1 METMSMSYNFGL
13 VGLSFLM
20 AVFGSFTAL
29 QLAIRI
35 PVADKK
41 ALGFWVLS
49 SGVALGGGGI
59 WSMHFIGMLAMDMP
73 FTMAFDVAMT
83 ILSFVIAIVFVSLGF
98 AIAGRDLLGGGS
110 LVFGGGIA
118 GLGVSSMHYL
128 GMYAMIVPATITYDT
143 TIVTVSVI
151 IGIVASI
158 VALWLAFNL
167 RGKLQQFGS
176 AIIMGIAVC
185 GMHYTGM
192 FAATMT
198 PLEDPSAVATT
209 SSGLSGSGL
218 AGTVTIVTVVL
229 LFAMLYLSYVK
240 SKKIQRIA

>member
-1 METMSMSYNFGL
+1 METMSMSYNLGL

-35 PVADKK
+35 PSADKK
-41 ALGFWVLS
+41 ALSFWVLS
-49 SGVALGGGGI
+49 AGIALGGGGI
-59 WSMHFIGMLAMDMP
+59 WSMHFIGMLAMNMP
-73 FTMAFDVAMT
+73 FTLQFDVAMT
-83 ILSFVIAIVFVSLGF
+83 IVSFVIAIVFVSLGL
-98 AIAGRDLLGGGS
+98 AIAGRDLLGGSS
-110 LVFGGGIA
+110 LVLGGGIA
-118 GLGVSSMHYL
+118 GLGVASMHYL
-128 GMYAMIVPATITYDT
+128 GMYAMKVPATITYDS
-143 TIVTVSVI
+143 TIVAVSIV

-176 AIIMGIAVC
+176 AIIMGVAVC

-192 FAATMT
+192 LAATMT
-198 PLEDPSAVATT
+198 PIEDASAVATT
-209 SSGLSGSGL
+209 GGGLSGTGL
-218 AGTVTIVTVVL
+218 ASTVTIVTVVL

-240 SKKIQRIA
+240 TKKMQHIA